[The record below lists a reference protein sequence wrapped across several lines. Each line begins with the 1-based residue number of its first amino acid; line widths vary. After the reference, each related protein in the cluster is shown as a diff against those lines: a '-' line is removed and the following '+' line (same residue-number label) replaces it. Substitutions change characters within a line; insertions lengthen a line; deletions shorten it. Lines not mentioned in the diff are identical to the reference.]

1 MVFLDDLNS
10 LKEWISELYA
20 ELPNLT
26 SQKDVLLEFI
36 FCLNNFKDDL
46 IDKLYKKELKA
57 SKLEVKKVD
66 EKEYQGAASPTKSL
80 LTSSLQ
86 KSNLL
91 SFTPNS
97 LPSSGSSKNPSTL
110 SLDQL
115 ASKEFEEEDQLD
127 QASTPAKSKPK

>member
-1 MVFLDDLNS
+1 M
-10 LKEWISELYA
+10 
-20 ELPNLT
+20 T